1 MSEDTG
7 VAAPSPTPSPTP
19 EPAPA
24 SAPGDTIVV
33 PLRLGA
39 RAIAALRQMGVLGA
53 DQPSA
58 EDIEAA
64 VMTVLGA
71 AWRTWLADAR
81 AAEEAP
87 PAPPPAEVVS

>member
-1 MSEDTG
+1 M
-7 VAAPSPTPSPTP
+7 
-19 EPAPA
+19 
-24 SAPGDTIVV
+24 VV
-33 PLRLGA
+33 PLHIGA
-39 RAIAALRQMGVLGA
+39 PAIAALRQMGVLGA

-87 PAPPPAEVVS
+87 PTPPPAEVIS